1 MKQSEVSA
9 TSIERGTSENVVLS
23 CSQVMQ
29 RYTGVSYN
37 IQGYYGKR
45 DASWNFV
52 LRCSDKNN
60 HFANLTGN
68 GKDLHDAALNLRLVV
83 LTKLGEHLGQP
94 FRNLFEVEK
103 HLDELE
109 NVERNDLGAI
119 VTIEEPLEDKPED
132 LNDKFQQISDKLS
145 TLIEL
150 LTPKF

>member
-23 CSQVMQ
+23 CSHVMQ

-45 DASWNFV
+45 DASWNLT

-60 HFANLTGN
+60 HFANITGN

-83 LTKLGEHLGQP
+83 LTKLSEHLGQP

-109 NVERNDLGAI
+109 DVERNDLGAI
-119 VTIEEPLEDKPED
+119 VTTEEPLEDKPED
-132 LNDKFQQISDKLS
+132 LNEKFQQISDKLS
-145 TLIEL
+145 TLIDL

>member
-45 DASWNFV
+45 DASWNLA
-52 LRCSDKNN
+52 LRCSDKNH
-60 HFANLTGN
+60 HFSNITGN

-83 LTKLGEHLGQP
+83 LTKLSEHLGQP
-94 FRNLFEVEK
+94 FRNLFEVER

-109 NVERNDLGAI
+109 DVERNDLGAI
-119 VTIEEPLEDKPED
+119 VTTEEPLEDKPED
-132 LNDKFQQISDKLS
+132 LNEKFQQISDKLS
-145 TLIEL
+145 TLIDL